1 MKKIFLFSACAA
13 VIALA
18 CGLQSCNE
26 KETINEPG
34 AELVIVNPPTLQMV
48 QGDTYSLQ
56 LSVYPDSTLVSR
68 AKWTSS
74 DESIVTVDSEG
85 TVTAL
90 SAGESEVTATVGT
103 VSSSCKVTV
112 LDVAVE
118 SITLSPFELTISKAP
133 GVTEQLTATVYP
145 AEAAGVTVKWSSSN
159 DTVAVVD
166 GNGTV
171 TPVGAGEAIITAEA
185 GGKYAHCNVTVEA
198 IYVDKDEVNITIGDF
213 TDIRT
218 AVMSSDPTL
227 ELQSSISSED
237 VITVYTNNDY
247 IRILTDNP
255 GDVVLT
261 LSAGEMVTEVPVH
274 VAEFTVPEGIGDF
287 IYSDGS
293 RSSELEAGKT
303 PVGIVFWNGDP
314 TAEDATLARDFPS
327 CTHGLAISLDE
338 FHSIMMVNAR
348 ECPYGLLTIN
358 DWFEANPSEDFG
370 PILSSYPHKVSGYN
384 NTLGIT
390 AYNADPA
397 NSQWQVE
404 LIPILE
410 QYRETVPAPDN
421 TSGWYIPSHQELV
434 LIVSGGFEQDIR
446 DRPFSQISNYM
457 ARYLSERLE
466 TAGGTPLYIE
476 NTYTNNWMWYWS
488 SSTFLYDD
496 DNTVRTSAIDMS
508 MGAGASCPMDYE
520 LSCRFVFAF

>member
-13 VIALA
+13 VITLA

-34 AELVIVNPPTLQMV
+34 AELVIVNPPSLQMV
-48 QGDTYSLQ
+48 QGETYGLQ
-56 LSVYPDSTLVSR
+56 LSVYPDTTLVSR
-68 AKWTSS
+68 AKWASS

-118 SITLSPFELTISKAP
+118 SITLSPFELSISKAP
-133 GVTEQLTATVYP
+133 GITEQLTATVYP

-198 IYVDKDEVNITIGDF
+198 IYVDKDEINLTVGEF
-213 TDIRT
+213 TDIHPLI
-218 AVMSSDPTL
+218 MSSDPNLTL
-227 ELQSSISSED
+227 TGTVSDED
-237 VITVYTNNDY
+237 VIYVSYDCTQ
-247 IRILTDNP
+247 IRTIGP
-255 GDVVLT
+255 GEAVLT
-261 LSAGEMVTEVPVH
+261 LSAGDMVTEVPVH
-274 VAEFTVPEGIGDF
+274 VADYTAPEGVGDF

-303 PVGIVFWNGDP
+303 PVGIVFWTGDP
-314 TAEDATLARDFPS
+314 TAEDPTLARDFPS

-338 FHSIMMVNAR
+338 FRSAMITNA
-348 ECPYGLLTIN
+348 EQCPYGIYSVN
-358 DWFEANPSEDFG
+358 DWFDANPSEDFG
-370 PILSSYPHKVSGYN
+370 PILSTYPYKISGYN
-384 NTLGIT
+384 NTLGLT
-390 AYNADPA
+390 AFNADPT

-404 LIPILE
+404 PIPVLE
-410 QYRETVPAPDN
+410 QYRETVPAPEN
-421 TSGWYIPSHQELV
+421 TSGWYIPSFQELI
-434 LIVSGGFEQDIR
+434 LISAGGYNAGDIQDK
-446 DRPFSQISNYM
+446 PYAQISNYA
-457 ARYLSERLE
+457 ARHLNERLDI
-466 TAGGTPLYIE
+466 AGGTPLYIDE
-476 NTYTNNWMWYWS
+476 DNTNWYMYQS
-488 SSTFLYDD
+488 SSNLAVKV
-496 DNTVRTSAIDMS
+496 NNGAIHAASVNMS
-508 MGAGASCPMDYE
+508 RCSHGAYPLDYQ
-520 LSCRFVFAF
+520 LSYRFVFAF